1 MENDLLFTLISK
13 TDWKLYSQS
22 GSFEPEDLIKKGFIR
37 CYQGNQVEAAANS
50 EFEGID
56 ELLLIV
62 IDPLRLQV
70 PIKKES
76 ENGTVYPNL
85 YGAFSI
91 DAVIDRIPIKR
102 SKKGKFSVQIKH
114 FD

>member
-1 MENDLLFTLISK
+1 MEDDLLFTLIKK
-13 TDWKLYSQS
+13 TDWKQYSQS
-22 GSFEPEDLIKKGFIR
+22 GAFEPESLIEKGFIR
-37 CYQGNQVEAAANS
+37 CYQGDQVEKAANDNYI
-50 EFEGID
+50 GID

-62 IDPLRLQV
+62 IDPLRIQV
-70 PIKKES
+70 PIKREA
-76 ENGTVYPNL
+76 ENGITYPNL

-91 DAVIDRIPIKR
+91 DAVIDRIPLKR

>member
-22 GSFEPEDLIKKGFIR
+22 GSFEPESLVEHGFIR
-37 CYQGNQVEAAANS
+37 CYQGNQVEKAAN
-50 EFEGID
+50 ENFEGID
-56 ELLLIV
+56 DLLLIV
-62 IDPLRLQV
+62 IDPLRIQV
-70 PIKKES
+70 PIKRES
-76 ENGTVYPNL
+76 VDGIIYPNL

-102 SKKGKFSVQIKH
+102 SKKGKFAVQIKH

>member
-1 MENDLLFTLISK
+1 MENDLLFTLITK
-13 TDWKLYSQS
+13 PDWKHYSQS
-22 GSFEPEDLIKKGFIR
+22 GVFEPETLEETGFIR
-37 CYQGNQVEAAANS
+37 CYQGIQVEKAANDS
-50 EFEGID
+50 FEGLD

-62 IDPLRLQV
+62 IDPLRVQV
-70 PIKKES
+70 PIKREKEDG
-76 ENGTVYPNL
+76 EIYPNL

-91 DAVIDRIPIKR
+91 DAVIDRIPLKR